1 MRIKYEQPSVCHQ
14 SYKSVLGQRPIWDWR
29 HDKLLWVDIYENKI
43 IETDQEN
50 RGERHFTVPDGVTN
64 ILLQDNKNYIMS
76 SYDSIFSIHPS
87 LSKKQLLTK
96 IKFESPNNR
105 INDADVDLN
114 GQIWISTMDIQQKSQ
129 TGEVICHDT
138 NLKPI
143 YSDNSYIISNGPVF
157 DYERNVGYVTDSIK
171 RIIYIFSIND
181 LSRNGIN
188 KKVFLSMNKIDGN
201 PDGMTVDKKGNLW
214 VAMWGSGK
222 VCCFDKQGSLKLILQ
237 LPVSKVTSCTFGGKN
252 LNELFITT
260 ASVGLNDIE
269 AERQPHAG
277 KLFKFVT
284 QEQGY
289 ASNCYRSENI
299 PDLYH

>member
-43 IETDQEN
+43 IETDQDNNE
-50 RGERHFTVPDGVTN
+50 ERHYSVQDGVTN

-76 SYDSIFSIHPS
+76 SYDSLYSIHPS

-96 IKFESPNNR
+96 INFESPNNR
-105 INDADVDLN
+105 INDADIDLN

-129 TGEVICHDT
+129 TGKVICHDS

-181 LSRNGIN
+181 LS
-188 KKVFLSMNKIDGN
+188 
-201 PDGMTVDKKGNLW
+201 
-214 VAMWGSGK
+214 
-222 VCCFDKQGSLKLILQ
+222 LIH
-237 LPVSKVTSCTFGGKN
+237 
-252 LNELFITT
+252 I
-260 ASVGLNDIE
+260 
-269 AERQPHAG
+269 
-277 KLFKFVT
+277 
-284 QEQGY
+284 
-289 ASNCYRSENI
+289 
-299 PDLYH
+299 

>member
-43 IETDQEN
+43 IETDQDNNE
-50 RGERHFTVPDGVTN
+50 ERQYSVQDGVTN

-76 SYDSIFSIHPS
+76 SYDSLYSIHPS

-96 IKFESPNNR
+96 INFDSPNNR
-105 INDADVDLN
+105 INDADIDLN

-129 TGEVICHDT
+129 TGKVICHDS

-171 RIIYIFSIND
+171 SCLLY
-181 LSRNGIN
+181 
-188 KKVFLSMNKIDGN
+188 
-201 PDGMTVDKKGNLW
+201 
-214 VAMWGSGK
+214 
-222 VCCFDKQGSLKLILQ
+222 
-237 LPVSKVTSCTFGGKN
+237 TSP
-252 LNELFITT
+252 
-260 ASVGLNDIE
+260 SPRD
-269 AERQPHAG
+269 
-277 KLFKFVT
+277 
-284 QEQGY
+284 
-289 ASNCYRSENI
+289 
-299 PDLYH
+299 